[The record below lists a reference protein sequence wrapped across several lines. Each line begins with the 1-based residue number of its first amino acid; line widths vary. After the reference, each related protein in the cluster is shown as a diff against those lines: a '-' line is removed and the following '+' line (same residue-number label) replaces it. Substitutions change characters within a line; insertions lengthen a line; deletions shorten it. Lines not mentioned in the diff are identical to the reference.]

1 MPLDEPRL
9 IIETQPIVEG
19 AAEVL
24 HGLERMHPQ
33 PLLLERPNEPLR
45 DPVAFRGAYECR
57 ARRHPEKPEFGLEV
71 LAHRLT
77 AVIMPHLHARR
88 TAGRERAELLTH
100 ALTNRFQ
107 GLEARGA
114 PRRMDADP
122 FEGAMIHADEDR
134 DGPVLPR
141 HRAGRIG
148 APHLIRALGRD
159 PAVVGPGSQDALGPA
174 GRQEASRPHESQHA
188 RLRGAN
194 PLRPQARPDF
204 AGPFAE
210 KGRGREH
217 LPDVRGEHLVGV
229 RRLRA
234 TLGRLGG
241 RPRGAVLVVIVRR
254 PAHAPF
260 LTDSHHALA
269 ALLGRRQGVAHRVDL
284 PVAKGTP
291 PRRRWTASRDSS
303 SRMVRSPTNAF
314 SRASS
319 ASRPS
324 AARLFKPAWPLVTK
338 WSRHSDSVAAVI
350 PASRETRSRSSPS
363 STRNTTST
371 FLRED
376 NRPRS
381 VFDFAIDTS
390 VIERAVCPNRVSKE
404 IVGRRS
410 SRLVRSN
417 GIRALR
423 LIVRRSRTDCRR
435 CTHSEL

>member
-159 PAVVGPGSQDALGPA
+159 PAVVGRGPKT
-174 GRQEASRPHESQHA
+174 RW
-188 RLRGAN
+188 
-194 PLRPQARPDF
+194 
-204 AGPFAE
+204 
-210 KGRGREH
+210 
-217 LPDVRGEHLVGV
+217 V
-229 RRLRA
+229 
-234 TLGRLGG
+234 RLG
-241 RPRGAVLVVIVRR
+241 AKR
-254 PAHAPF
+254 PAC
-260 LTDSHHALA
+260 
-269 ALLGRRQGVAHRVDL
+269 
-284 PVAKGTP
+284 
-291 PRRRWTASRDSS
+291 
-303 SRMVRSPTNAF
+303 RM
-314 SRASS
+314 
-319 ASRPS
+319 
-324 AARLFKPAWPLVTK
+324 
-338 WSRHSDSVAAVI
+338 
-350 PASRETRSRSSPS
+350 SRSTRGFEVRIPCARKRAQTLRCPSP
-363 STRNTTST
+363 
-371 FLRED
+371 
-376 NRPRS
+376 
-381 VFDFAIDTS
+381 
-390 VIERAVCPNRVSKE
+390 
-404 IVGRRS
+404 
-410 SRLVRSN
+410 
-417 GIRALR
+417 
-423 LIVRRSRTDCRR
+423 
-435 CTHSEL
+435 